1 MSDDTLDVNEV
12 EDTEPAAT
20 APSGAGKAEKPA
32 KVGFFARIGQRISGF
47 FSRLFRPEL
56 VNLKTA
62 GVGLVVVLAI
72 WLLLANLSPVRV
84 VLWFWTVDVPKLF
97 LFIFDVA
104 LGAALMWLWV
114 RFRGRR
120 KPAGGGEGAK

>member
-1 MSDDTLDVNEV
+1 MSDDSLQIDEL
-12 EDTEPAAT
+12 EDTEPT
-20 APSGAGKAEKPA
+20 AKSAGVAKAEKPP
-32 KVGFFARIGQRISGF
+32 KVGFFASIGQRISGF
-47 FSRLFRPEL
+47 FARLFRPEL

-62 GVGLVVVLAI
+62 GIGLVIVLAV

-84 VLWFWTVDVPKLF
+84 VLWFWSVDVPKLA

-104 LGAALMWLWV
+104 LGALVMWLWM
-114 RFRGRR
+114 RRRGQS